1 MSVPEQRKVEEAEF
15 HDKLRGLYEK
25 DPARYAYYTSNK
37 KFYAIVR
44 ASDEFYFRWLHT
56 HATGKRV
63 LDFGCGSG
71 FHTLEVAKFA
81 AHVTGID
88 ISPEA
93 IKLGEEQASAAG
105 LSTKA
110 AFRVMDAEA
119 LEFEPAS
126 FDVVCVRGVLHHMD
140 LELALGQI
148 RKVLV
153 PGGKAIFLEALANNP
168 VIHAYRKRTPHL
180 RTAWEAEH
188 ILRYEDATRMRRFF
202 KTVDVRT
209 FHLAALAAVPLRDS
223 RVFEPVRTALDSV
236 DSVILR
242 VPGLRAQG
250 WMACFLLYD
259 PIQQAVSAA
268 RT

>member
-1 MSVPEQRKVEEAEF
+1 MNMSSSEQRKVEEAEF

-25 DPARYAYYTSNK
+25 DPERYAYYTSNK

-44 ASDEFYFRWLHT
+44 ASDEFYFRWLHR
-56 HATGKRV
+56 HATNKRV

-81 AHVTGID
+81 SHVTGID

-93 IKLGEEQASAAG
+93 IRLAEESAAAAG
-105 LSTKA
+105 LA
-110 AFRVMDAEA
+110 ARASFAVMDAEA
-119 LEFEPAS
+119 LDFEPGS

-140 LELALGQI
+140 LDAALTQI
-148 RKVLV
+148 RKVLT
-153 PGGKAIFLEALANNP
+153 PDGKAIFLEALANNP
-168 VIHAYRKRTPHL
+168 VIHAYRRRTPHL

-188 ILRYEDATRMRRFF
+188 ILRYEDSKRMRRYF

-209 FHLAALAAVPLRDS
+209 FHLAALAAVPLRDTP
-223 RVFEPVRTALDSV
+223 VFQPARAALDAV

-242 VPGLRAQG
+242 IPGLRAQG
-250 WMACFLLYD
+250 WMACFLLYE
-259 PIQQAVSAA
+259 PV
-268 RT
+268 